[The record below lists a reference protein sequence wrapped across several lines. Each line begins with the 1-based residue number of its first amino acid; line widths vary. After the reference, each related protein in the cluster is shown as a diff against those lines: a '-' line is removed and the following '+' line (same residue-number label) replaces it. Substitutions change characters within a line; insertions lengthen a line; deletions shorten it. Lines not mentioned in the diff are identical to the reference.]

1 MGLFDLRPKTS
12 REELFD
18 REKELEE
25 LHKAI
30 DHGDPLIAVLGVR
43 RIGKTSLLR
52 TFLNEA
58 TGLYIDMRGILKES
72 ELWSRIGDSFSTS
85 INKLRRFIESI
96 RGITLAGINVEIK
109 WKNRDSISFT
119 GLLEEINKRKE
130 KFVVVLDEVQS
141 TKPPLSAMLRNAIAY
156 AYDNLEN
163 IVFIVAGSEIG
174 MLQNFLKLED
184 PTSPLYGR
192 YTYDIIVERFTRDL
206 AKEFLLKGFK
216 EEGIEPP
223 ADVIEDALNFFD
235 GIVGWLVLFG
245 RKYVEGIKNFDN
257 LKNVAIELA
266 QEELKKLNPR
276 EKMVLKAIA
285 NGCKSWGEVYNYAAD
300 HYGIILPK
308 STLSRIIDKLEKLS
322 LIENYRFLDPVYRE
336 ASLRI

>member
-25 LHKAI
+25 LCKAI
-30 DHGDPLIAVLGVR
+30 DRGNPLIAVLGIR

-52 TFLNEA
+52 TFLNET
-58 TGLYIDMRGILKES
+58 TGLYIDMRGILKEY
-72 ELWSRIGDSFSTS
+72 ELWSRIGDSFSLS
-85 INKLRRFIESI
+85 INKLKRFIESI
-96 RGITLAGINVEIK
+96 RGITVAGINVEIK
-109 WKNRDSISFT
+109 WKGRDSVSFI

-130 KFVVVLDEVQS
+130 KFAVVLDEVQS

-192 YTYDIIVERFTRDL
+192 HTYDIIVERFTRDL

-216 EEGIEPP
+216 EEGVEPS
-223 ADVIEDALNFFD
+223 ADVVEDALNFFD

-245 RKYVEGIKNFDN
+245 RKYVEGVRNFDN
-257 LKNVAIELA
+257 LKNIAIELA

-276 EKMVLKAIA
+276 EKIVLKAIA
-285 NGCKSWGEVYNYAAD
+285 NGCKSWSEVYSYTAD

-322 LIENYRFLDPVYRE
+322 IIENYRFLDPVYRE

>member
-25 LHKAI
+25 LCKAI
-30 DHGDPLIAVLGVR
+30 DRGNPLIAVLGIR

-52 TFLNEA
+52 TFLNET
-58 TGLYIDMRGILKES
+58 TGLYIDMRGILKEY
-72 ELWSRIGDSFSTS
+72 ELWSRIGDSFSLS
-85 INKLRRFIESI
+85 INKLKRFIESI
-96 RGITLAGINVEIK
+96 RGITVAGINVEIK
-109 WKNRDSISFT
+109 WKGRDSVSFI

-130 KFVVVLDEVQS
+130 KFAVVLDEVQS

-184 PTSPLYGR
+184 PTSPLYSR
-192 YTYDIIVERFTRDL
+192 HTYDIIVERFTRDL

-216 EEGIEPP
+216 EEGVEPS
-223 ADVIEDALNFFD
+223 ADVVEDALNFFD

-245 RKYVEGIKNFDN
+245 RKYVEGVRNFDN
-257 LKNVAIELA
+257 LKNIAIELA

-276 EKMVLKAIA
+276 EKIVLKAI
-285 NGCKSWGEVYNYAAD
+285 
-300 HYGIILPK
+300 
-308 STLSRIIDKLEKLS
+308 
-322 LIENYRFLDPVYRE
+322 
-336 ASLRI
+336 